1 MCCFFLAETSIT
13 IDDITH
19 VIDSGFMKEQRFNP
33 LTRMNILQEIFI
45 SRANASQRSGRAGR
59 IQEGIC
65 WRCYDDSYF
74 NSTSIL
80 QYPIPEIKRVSLEE
94 IILQIIYLKLDK
106 KPELFLSQC
115 LDAPSL
121 NQIKDAT
128 ATLIE
133 IKAIH
138 YRLSDN
144 SFQEVYGK
152 DEKRTEKVGKLGN
165 EAINNC
171 CYQLTSLGYHLA
183 RMPVSVRI
191 GKMLIYSCLLGC
203 EEEILIIASSL
214 SSGNKSVFSAAS
226 FDKRDDA
233 RRIHLSRYVNKHH
246 QSLPSEGE
254 NKDTSSS
261 TTRKESCQS
270 DHMATVNAFNEWLSI
285 YQNEGKD
292 AGYQYCRRNYLSN
305 TVLSEIKAT
314 REYYRNYLIQSGFL
328 ANYTEKPGRMSRR
341 KREILTDF
349 FEENPDVEDS
359 EGEEISEQST
369 KPLSTT
375 ELSVMKKSEDDHH
388 DILIRCSLCA
398 GLFPNVIR
406 GIRVA
411 NPSNDK
417 GYVIKFV
424 QGEQQNIILHPASL
438 LSRYVFSF

>member
-1 MCCFFLAETSIT
+1 LVAETSIT

-65 WRCYDDSYF
+65 WRCYDESYF

-80 QYPIPEIKRVSLEE
+80 PYPIPEIKRVSLEE

-106 KPELFLSQC
+106 KPEFFLSQC

-121 NQIKDAT
+121 NQIKDAI

-133 IKAIH
+133 MKAIH
-138 YRLSDN
+138 YRLNDVTS
-144 SFQEVYGK
+144 QESQQRKEEKKAEKSGK
-152 DEKRTEKVGKLGN
+152 IGK

-183 RMPVSVRI
+183 KMPVSVRI

-214 SSGNKSVFSAAS
+214 SSGNKSVFSAAP
-226 FDKRDDA
+226 FDKRDEA
-233 RRIHLSRYVNKHH
+233 RRIHLSRFVNRHRRCV
-246 QSLPSEGE
+246 SSEREGE
-254 NKDTSSS
+254 EDNTSSS
-261 TTRKESCQS
+261 RKESCQS
-270 DHMATVNAFNEWLSI
+270 DHMATVNAFNEWFSV

-292 AGYQYCRRNYLSN
+292 AAYQYCRRNYLSN

-328 ANYTEKPGRMSRR
+328 SNDMDKPERHSRR
-341 KREILTDF
+341 RKEMLTDF
-349 FEENPDVEDS
+349 FEENVDVEDN
-359 EGEEISEQST
+359 EIDNNGDETTDEQPSRL
-369 KPLSTT
+369 LSTT
-375 ELSVMKKSEDDHH
+375 IASAAVLKKADVGDHH

-417 GYVIKFV
+417 GFVIKFV
-424 QGEQQNIILHPASL
+424 QGEQQNIILHPVSL
-438 LSRYVFSF
+438 LSR